1 MQSMIFVIDQQ
12 VKLTEP
18 DSKLAIKVVI
28 RFGCKYLTHYYHAWY
43 ELGMPMGVPTSTQP
57 T

>member
-28 RFGCKYLTHYYHAWY
+28 RFGCKYLTHYYHA
-43 ELGMPMGVPTSTQP
+43 
-57 T
+57 